1 MSRTLEFTVDAG
13 GDRLDRFLAARCPA
27 ISRSRLQHLIEQ
39 GLVTLDGSIARA
51 SARVQAG
58 QRIVVEMPAPL
69 QGQLVA
75 QEIPLKVVY
84 QDQDILVVDKP
95 AGLTVH
101 PGPGHPDRTLANAIL
116 SLCPDLQGI
125 GGTIRPGIVHR
136 LDKDTSGLMVV
147 AKNDQAQAALSA
159 QIKARRFTKG
169 YLALAHGR
177 VSPPEAV
184 IEAPI
189 GRDPGNR
196 QRMAV
201 VPHGREAVTRY
212 RVLRYYRDYTFLEVR
227 PVTGRTHQVRVHF
240 ASLGHPLA
248 GDGTYGKPDPR
259 LQRHFLHA
267 HLLGFTLP
275 STGEYRKFRSELPS
289 ELAAFL
295 AGLERGDGAGL
306 DSGGSR

>member
-1 MSRTLEFTVDAG
+1 MSRTLDFIADVG
-13 GDRLDRFLAARCPA
+13 GDRLDRFLAARCPDL
-27 ISRSRLQHLIEQ
+27 SRSRLQHLIEK
-39 GLVTLDGSIARA
+39 GLVTLDGRVARA

-58 QRIVVEMPAPL
+58 QRIVVEVPAPT
-69 QGQLVA
+69 QSPLVA
-75 QEIPLKVVY
+75 QEVPLRVVY
-84 QDQDILVVDKP
+84 QDQDVLVVDKP

-101 PGPGHPDRTLANAIL
+101 PAPGHPDHTLANAVL
-116 SLCPDLQGI
+116 ALCPDLQGV

-147 AKNDQAQAALSA
+147 AKNDRAQAALSA
-159 QIKARRFTKG
+159 QIKERQFTKG

-189 GRDPGNR
+189 GRDPSNR

-201 VPHGREAVTRY
+201 ASHGREAVTRY
-212 RVLRYYRDYTFLEVR
+212 RVLRYYRGYTLLEVR

-248 GDGTYGKPDPR
+248 GDGTYGRPDPR
-259 LQRHFLHA
+259 LRRHFLHA
-267 HLLGFTLP
+267 HLLGFTMP
-275 STGEYRKFRSELPS
+275 STGEYREFRSELPA

-295 AGLERGDGAGL
+295 DGLEGEGSGAH
-306 DSGGSR
+306 